1 MSQPVDQTRDLLK
14 ILLTPDGRSF
24 RPKNTALEELVTK
37 FSKEEI
43 LVALQKAREERNRQG
58 RF

>member
-1 MSQPVDQTRDLLK
+1 MNQPVDPTRDLLK

-24 RPKNTALEELVTK
+24 RPKNAALEELVTK

-43 LVALQKAREERNRQG
+43 LIALQKAREERNREG